1 MAVGRKLVVGSS
13 PSTLTGNNQRVI
25 PSRPLSPG
33 IIHNTRLL
41 GEDGWMDAYYPRL
54 DEYEKIAT
62 QPS

>member
-33 IIHNTRLL
+33 IIHNTRML
-41 GEDGWMDAYYPRL
+41 GEDGWMDGYYPRL
-54 DEYEKIAT
+54 DE
-62 QPS
+62 